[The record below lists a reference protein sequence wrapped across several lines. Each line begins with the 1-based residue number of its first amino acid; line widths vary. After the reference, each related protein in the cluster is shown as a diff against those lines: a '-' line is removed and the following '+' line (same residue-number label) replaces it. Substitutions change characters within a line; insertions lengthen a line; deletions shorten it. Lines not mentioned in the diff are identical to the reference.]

1 MLLLLEHVMDGFN
14 VANLITMIMQTFH
27 ENGSILNNFDV
38 ISQKICLLMLIG

>member
-27 ENGSILNNFDV
+27 ENGSILNFDV
-38 ISQKICLLMLIG
+38 IS